1 MKTVSVTQN
10 FKTVSESLAKKVPA
24 LADRVGQKRS
34 ELKFEFQGF
43 ESIED
48 ISSVPV
54 EQVCY
59 FVNMGIELFAR
70 KQVQEHA
77 INWDFVPQSADLT
90 LDAAFKDAT
99 SSISRART
107 LTKETAAEFAK
118 FYVMFGNKLLSDLT
132 EKAAQAGA
140 QVIREFLV
148 YSKQES
154 YCRNLSVRL
163 TSLAE
168 AILSQDE
175 DSEVMNY
182 IAEIAESGIDLFEV
196 MNALIE
202 KFNPENIVVVTADAL

>member
-1 MKTVSVTQN
+1 MKTLNVVQN

-24 LADRVGQKRS
+24 LADRVGQKRT
-34 ELKFEFQGF
+34 ELKFSFAGF
-43 ESIED
+43 ETAED
-48 ISSVPV
+48 LASVPV

-59 FVNMGIELFAR
+59 FANLGIEMFGR
-70 KQVQEHA
+70 SQVQEHA
-77 INWDFVPQSADLT
+77 MNWDFVPSAEELT
-90 LDAAFKDAT
+90 LDAAFKAAT
-99 SSISRART
+99 ASISRART

-118 FYVMFGNKLLSDLT
+118 FYVMFGSKLLADLS

-163 TSLAE
+163 NSLAE
-168 AILSQDE
+168 AIVELPE
-175 DSEVMNY
+175 DSEVLEY
-182 IAEIAESGIDLFEV
+182 IAAQELDLLEV

-202 KFNPENIVVVTADAL
+202 KFNPENLVVVTAEAL